1 MRSKHS
7 ASDEDL
13 LPFGAPQGDSGDF
26 AASAKRAPA
35 SSGTRQRSPLA
46 LRPLWYSIPFL
57 VLALLAA
64 TYLIG
69 LTLWSRS
76 SLGHWKA
83 QEYEAAKAGY
93 EGQMGWT
100 SVGVEQWVAHYN
112 LGTTLLTEKSVDE
125 GVAELLT
132 AFELVPKSI
141 EVEPGRLESSSYEC
155 RVRANLGRGIEMQGD
170 AKDAEGANLDA
181 YNLYAEAEEM
191 LSPCQTPANQLS
203 STGADTNPADRGKER
218 TSDKKQ
224 KSDKKNKGE
233 DPNGDPSGDPNE
245 DPNKG
250 DDPSNNEDPESTP
263 AQVPPRRLHR
273 PRIPSR
279 VRTAIRSSVV
289 RTSFTRMTNTTVISV
304 NRTIRGAVATLTVPG
319 DLRIRVSLWL

>member
-26 AASAKRAPA
+26 AAPAKRAPA
-35 SSGTRQRSPLA
+35 SSGIRQRSPLA

-57 VLALLAA
+57 VLALLVA

-100 SVGVEQWVAHYN
+100 SVGIEQWVAHYN
-112 LGTTLLTEKSVDE
+112 LGTTLLTEESVDE
-125 GVAELLT
+125 GVAELRT

-203 STGADTNPADRGKER
+203 STGTDTNPADRGKER

-233 DPNGDPSGDPNE
+233 DPNGDPNGDPNE

-263 AQVPPRRLHR
+263 SPSPTPTPTPTEDPFSGENGDQKQRREDLIHQNDEHNR
-273 PRIPSR
+273 DQREQDDKG
-279 VRTAIRSSVV
+279 RSG
-289 RTSFTRMTNTTVISV
+289 NP
-304 NRTIRGAVATLTVPG
+304 NGA
-319 DLRIRVSLWL
+319 W

>member
-26 AASAKRAPA
+26 TASAKRASA
-35 SSGTRQRSPLA
+35 SSGTRQRSPLV

-100 SVGVEQWVAHYN
+100 SVGIEQWVAHYN
-112 LGTTLLTEKSVDE
+112 LGTTLLTEESVDE
-125 GVAELLT
+125 GVAELRT

-141 EVEPGRLESSSYEC
+141 EVESGRLESSSYEC

-170 AKDAEGANLDA
+170 AKDAEDANLDA

-203 STGADTNPADRGKER
+203 STGADTNPADR
-218 TSDKKQ
+218 SF
-224 KSDKKNKGE
+224 
-233 DPNGDPSGDPNE
+233 
-245 DPNKG
+245 
-250 DDPSNNEDPESTP
+250 STP
-263 AQVPPRRLHR
+263 
-273 PRIPSR
+273 
-279 VRTAIRSSVV
+279 
-289 RTSFTRMTNTTVISV
+289 
-304 NRTIRGAVATLTVPG
+304 
-319 DLRIRVSLWL
+319 

>member
-26 AASAKRAPA
+26 SAPAKRAPA
-35 SSGTRQRSPLA
+35 SSGIRQRSPLA

-57 VLALLAA
+57 VLALLVA

-83 QEYEAAKAGY
+83 QEYEAAKTGY

-100 SVGVEQWVAHYN
+100 SVGIEQWVAHYN
-112 LGTTLLTEKSVDE
+112 LGTTLLTEESVDE
-125 GVAELLT
+125 GVAELRT
-132 AFELVPKSI
+132 AFELVPESI

-203 STGADTNPADRGKER
+203 STGTDTNPADRGKER

-233 DPNGDPSGDPNE
+233 DPNGDPNGDPNE

-263 AQVPPRRLHR
+263 SPSPTPTPTPTEDPFAGENGDQKQRREDLIHQNDEHNR
-273 PRIPSR
+273 DQREQDDKG
-279 VRTAIRSSVV
+279 RSG
-289 RTSFTRMTNTTVISV
+289 NP
-304 NRTIRGAVATLTVPG
+304 NGA
-319 DLRIRVSLWL
+319 W